1 MENTSDTK
9 RKSGM
14 ELEVKD
20 GALLW
25 QSIEID
31 ERDVYKR
38 QVLYMSIDVIN
49 ALHNWLGKYG

>member
-31 ERDVYKR
+31 ESKTVSYTHLTLPTK
-38 QVLYMSIDVIN
+38 
-49 ALHNWLGKYG
+49 A

>member
-20 GALLW
+20 GALGADGAEEEN
-25 QSIEID
+25 S
-31 ERDVYKR
+31 
-38 QVLYMSIDVIN
+38 
-49 ALHNWLGKYG
+49 

>member
-1 MENTSDTK
+1 MYFALIFFIFIEIIKRDVVVWKIPAIQK

-31 ERDVYKR
+31 ESKKSV
-38 QVLYMSIDVIN
+38 
-49 ALHNWLGKYG
+49 

>member
-25 QSIEID
+25 QSIEDNFATIIKAV
-31 ERDVYKR
+31 ENGRRV
-38 QVLYMSIDVIN
+38 
-49 ALHNWLGKYG
+49 

>member
-1 MENTSDTK
+1 MENASDTK

-31 ERDVYKR
+31 ESKKSV
-38 QVLYMSIDVIN
+38 
-49 ALHNWLGKYG
+49 